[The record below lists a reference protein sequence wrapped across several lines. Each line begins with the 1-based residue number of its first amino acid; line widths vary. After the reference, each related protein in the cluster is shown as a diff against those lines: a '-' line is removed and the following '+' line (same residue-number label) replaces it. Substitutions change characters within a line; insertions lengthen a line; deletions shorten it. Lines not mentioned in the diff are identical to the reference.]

1 MVVPRVP
8 GALALL
14 DAPDDFRCWVQ
25 LGDLYSWSIKEQ
37 RRRLESTRTG
47 IEVFEVSAPI
57 NSPKLHV
64 AIDRRSL
71 YVLGWKADTSAE
83 WWAFEEKG
91 QLPKLPGGSVKRIN
105 GKFDYEFLGLAELA
119 SYNIQ
124 PTKLITALCSFDGKL
139 GDREKKANVI
149 MLLFLL
155 SEALRFDSVFVACVG
170 YLTQNWSMQFTAEI
184 KAQVKDWAHSSEQGK
199 TNVLLKH
206 LPKHPNG

>member
-1 MVVPRVP
+1 MAVPRVP

-37 RRRLESTRTG
+37 RRRLQSNRAG

-57 NSPKLHV
+57 NGPKLHV

-71 YVLGWKADTSAE
+71 YLLGWKADTSAE

-91 QLPKLPGGSVKRIN
+91 RLPKLPGGAAKRIN
-105 GKFDYEFLGLAELA
+105 GKFDYEFLGLGDLD
-119 SYNIQ
+119 SYNIP
-124 PTKLITALCSFDGKL
+124 PTKLIAALCSFDGKL
-139 GDREKKANVI
+139 GDWQKKANVI

-155 SEALRFDSVFVACVG
+155 PEALRFDPLFVACVG
-170 YLTQNWSMQFTAEI
+170 YLTQNWTMRFTPEI
-184 KAQVKDWAHSSEQGK
+184 KAKVKDWAHSTERGDK
-199 TNVLLKH
+199 GVLLEH
-206 LPKHPNG
+206 LS